1 MGSEITLAQAIAQR
15 DSCLAAL
22 PAARKAASMGG
33 YGREIR
39 RQTLADL
46 RADLKYWEDMVRSLD
61 PTSVSG
67 KIQFGQIIP
76 L

>member
-1 MGSEITLAQAIAQR
+1 
-15 DSCLAAL
+15 
-22 PAARKAASMGG
+22 MGG

-61 PTSVSG
+61 PDSVSG